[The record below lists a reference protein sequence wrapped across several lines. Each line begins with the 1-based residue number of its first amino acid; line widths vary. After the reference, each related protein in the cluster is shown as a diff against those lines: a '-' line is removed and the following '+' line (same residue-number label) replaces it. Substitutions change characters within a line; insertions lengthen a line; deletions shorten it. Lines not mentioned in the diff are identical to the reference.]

1 MRVITAISPVKR
13 KAGGFAVKVDGRIA
27 ATLRESSVV
36 ELRLEV
42 GRAWDEHLAEQ
53 VARAQAFDK
62 AFDAALGRLNR
73 RAMSRRQLKDKLEGL
88 GHEEAIAERV
98 LDRLADLGFLD
109 DEAFG
114 RELIRQTVDASPA
127 GPRLLR
133 SKLAQRG
140 LEGHLIDRLV
150 AEQAP
155 SADQAAEEAAAL
167 ARKKLATLTRL
178 DPPARKRRLWA
189 MLVRRGFDHDT
200 IETALRGLD
209 GLNEMNGS

>member
-1 MRVITAISPVKR
+1 MPVITAISPIKR
-13 KAGGFAVKVDGRIA
+13 KAGGFAVKVDGRVA

-73 RAMSRRQLKDKLEGL
+73 RAMSRRQLKDRLKGL

-114 RELIRQTVDASPA
+114 RELIRQTLNAGPAS
-127 GPRLLR
+127 PRLLQ

-140 LEGHLIDRLV
+140 LEGDLIDRLV

-155 SADQAAEEAAAL
+155 SAAQAAQGAAAF
-167 ARKKLATLTRL
+167 ARKKLATLARL
-178 DPPARKRRLWA
+178 DPLARKRRLWG
-189 MLVRRGFDHDT
+189 MLARRGFDHDT
-200 IETALRGLD
+200 IETALRDMDDLD
-209 GLNEMNGS
+209 DMNG